1 MDIQAQIE
9 QLEGFAGD
17 SMGMEPGDRQILAE
31 IKTTLEA
38 LNKVYV
44 AADKMIDAM
53 PNIQNIPVSYANP
66 VRKVYAAIAEV
77 QLLTDSG
84 IRTPCTGLH
93 DLRSKGDGTAYCRD
107 CGETCDISETG
118 AAETAYE

>member
-38 LNKVYV
+38 LNKVYEAV
-44 AADKMIDAM
+44 LPLSESGTHIYDLDIALS
-53 PNIQNIPVSYANP
+53 N
-66 VRKVYAAIAEV
+66 AIAEV
-77 QLLTDSG
+77 KALT
-84 IRTPCTGLH
+84 
-93 DLRSKGDGTAYCRD
+93 K
-107 CGETCDISETG
+107 E
-118 AAETAYE
+118 

>member
-1 MDIQAQIE
+1 MDIQEPDQIDMMSE
-9 QLEGFAGD
+9 SELRD
-17 SMGMEPGDRQILAE
+17 E
-31 IKTTLEA
+31 IRSIVIKNIA
-38 LNKVYV
+38 LNKVYE